1 MKNDK
6 NHSPLKSLQTVAA
19 DLLHGLRRYAVVV
32 FVLLLAAAYGIVLF
46 RAYTFANAQPDD
58 AAVSAQVKA
67 SAAPHIDPTAIQ
79 QLQALQD
86 NSVNVQSLFNQT
98 RSNPFQE

>member
-6 NHSPLKSLQTVAA
+6 KTSPLKSLQSAA
-19 DLLHGLRRYAVVV
+19 AGLVHGIQRYAVVI
-32 FVLLLAAAYGIVLF
+32 FVLLVAVAYGIVLF
-46 RAYTFANAQPDD
+46 RTYMLANAQPDD

-67 SAAPHIDPTAIQ
+67 SATPHIDPTAVQ

-86 NSVNVQSLFNQT
+86 NSVNVQSLFNQA
-98 RSNPFQE
+98 RDNPFQE

>member
-1 MKNDK
+1 MKENTNRSALK
-6 NHSPLKSLQTVAA
+6 PLQDTAGL
-19 DLLHGLRRYAVVV
+19 LLHNLRRYAVLI
-32 FVLLLAAAYGIVLF
+32 FVLLVTGVYGFVLY
-46 RAYTFANAQPDD
+46 RVYNLSSAQPDD

-67 SAAPHIDPTAIQ
+67 SATPHIDSTVVR

-86 NSVNVQSLFNQT
+86 NSVNVQSLFNQA